1 MANPIVET
9 DLAIVLNQ
17 INNKLDNLSEGINEL
32 KLGQVKLEGKI
43 ETLDSKFEQMDK
55 RVGNIEF
62 ANRGVFIGMILLV
75 LGGAVKLLGIF
86 P

>member
-62 ANRGVFIGMILLV
+62 ANRGVFVGMILLV